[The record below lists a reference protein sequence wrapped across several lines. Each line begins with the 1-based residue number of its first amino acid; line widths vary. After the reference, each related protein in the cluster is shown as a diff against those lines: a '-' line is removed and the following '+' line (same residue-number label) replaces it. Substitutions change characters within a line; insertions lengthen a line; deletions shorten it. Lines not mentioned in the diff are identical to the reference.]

1 MLERIQARK
10 AAEASFKREH
20 YKLVDV
26 YSTLIESRFRAIAG
40 GRNAFVVKAVSFLY
54 RAVSPKFILPLI
66 QHFYLCNSLL
76 FNDPLETHMLEA
88 QAMLKG
94 VAPTYRKELS
104 EDERNIYLALEEREQ
119 NLFRICR
126 DLALCGESADK
137 PPLVF
142 YVPLTQFGKRLG
154 LDGKQVQRD
163 IQTLI
168 GYGIFEL
175 VEKGQQWK
183 EGVRVKATR
192 YRYVSLP

>member
-1 MLERIQARK
+1 MQ
-10 AAEASFKREH
+10 
-20 YKLVDV
+20 
-26 YSTLIESRFRAIAG
+26 
-40 GRNAFVVKAVSFLY
+40 
-54 RAVSPKFILPLI
+54 
-66 QHFYLCNSLL
+66 
-76 FNDPLETHMLEA
+76 EA

-94 VAPTYRKELS
+94 VAATYLNELS
-104 EDERNIYLALEEREQ
+104 EDEQNIYLALEEREQ

-137 PPLVF
+137 PALVF

-168 GYGIFEL
+168 GYGILEL

-183 EGVRVKATR
+183 EGMRANAGR
-192 YRYVSLP
+192 YRYVSLT